1 MWGEFNSARL
11 IFVLFPFFCWASLYF
26 IESCWAKRRTIETYP
41 QYSASLPIISFSHP
55 HLPSSTTPR
64 HAQKAHMPTHMYTPT
79 PQLQWLP
86 VSTPASVVYMA
97 LPIEQMLWN
106 LRCKTTPPSPPMQ
119 LTHACIYTHT
129 QPSLSLPPAGPA
141 MNMPCGAPFP
151 LALWLWL
158 CQLCRVWPPPT
169 GKTKKTADSKCTLS
183 LCAVWESVCVC
194 AFVSTCRKLK
204 LSVFWSNNFCKTEEL
219 IFTFKRRNNS
229 SDVLY
234 SLMGDGTV
242 RVCDHLWV
250 CVPFASFSVH
260 RCTAY
265 AVCTACHAVS
275 PYVLIVN
282 PLGNGGGIPVT
293 MEMSKLAYNKIST
306 WERLI

>member
-106 LRCKTTPPSPPMQ
+106 LRCKTTPPSPPTQ

-183 LCAVWESVCVC
+183 LCAVWESVCVHLFLPAENLNC
-194 AFVSTCRKLK
+194 QFFGAIIFVKLK
-204 LSVFWSNNFCKTEEL
+204 NWFLL
-219 IFTFKRRNNS
+219 S
-229 SDVLY
+229 SDVTTALT
-234 SLMGDGTV
+234 SCTV
-242 RVCDHLWV
+242 WWEMELCACVIICEFACLLPPFLCTGVQHTQCAQHVTLSVRTCWLWIHLGMAVEFLLPW
-250 CVPFASFSVH
+250 
-260 RCTAY
+260 RCPS
-265 AVCTACHAVS
+265 S
-275 PYVLIVN
+275 PIIKFQL
-282 PLGNGGGIPVT
+282 
-293 MEMSKLAYNKIST
+293 
-306 WERLI
+306 ERD

>member
-1 MWGEFNSARL
+1 MVACEH
-11 IFVLFPFFCWASLYF
+11 
-26 IESCWAKRRTIETYP
+26 T
-41 QYSASLPIISFSHP
+41 SFSGIYGSAYWTDVVEFKMQNHP
-55 HLPSSTTPR
+55 SITP
-64 HAQKAHMPTHMYTPT
+64 HATHTCMY
-79 PQLQWLP
+79 
-86 VSTPASVVYMA
+86 
-97 LPIEQMLWN
+97 
-106 LRCKTTPPSPPMQ
+106 
-119 LTHACIYTHT
+119 IYTHT

-183 LCAVWESVCVC
+183 LCAVWESVCVHLFLPAENLNC
-194 AFVSTCRKLK
+194 QFFGAIIFVKLK
-204 LSVFWSNNFCKTEEL
+204 NWFLL
-219 IFTFKRRNNS
+219 S
-229 SDVLY
+229 SDVTTALT
-234 SLMGDGTV
+234 SCTV
-242 RVCDHLWV
+242 WWEMELCA
-250 CVPFASFSVH
+250 CVIICEPFASFSVH